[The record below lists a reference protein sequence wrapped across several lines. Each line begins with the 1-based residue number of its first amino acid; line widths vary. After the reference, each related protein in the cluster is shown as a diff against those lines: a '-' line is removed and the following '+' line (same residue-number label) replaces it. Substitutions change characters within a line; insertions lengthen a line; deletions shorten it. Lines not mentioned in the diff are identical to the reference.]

1 MADLSCLASRM
12 NLTASLYFSTVTREY
27 IVTQQHISG
36 LPAPT
41 KTLLLSGSDSEQKR
55 QEILNYFTQT
65 WELYESLFDCL
76 SDDRAW
82 FNKAISLRHPLI
94 FYFGHTATF
103 YINKLM
109 AGQYLDRR
117 IDANIEAMLAI
128 GVDEMS
134 WDDLDNRHYSWPSLA
149 ELRDYRGKVK
159 STVSTFI
166 RNMPL
171 TLPIDWNSP
180 AWVILMGIEHERI
193 HLETSSVLIRQ
204 LPVEWVQ
211 PNSHWPV
218 CEVARH
224 QREVT
229 PKNQLVAVPGGKVI
243 QGKTDD
249 TYGWDNE
256 YGQLHTEVSPF
267 KASQMLVS
275 NAEFFEFVVAGG
287 YQQQQWWDE
296 EGWGWREFSAATLPT
311 FWVGDLAQ
319 PDALKLRLMTE
330 EVAMPWDWP
339 VEVNQLEAAAFCRWK
354 AAETGKS
361 IQLPSEA
368 EWYVLREQVE
378 GDQPDWPQAPGNINL
393 AYWASSCPVDQF
405 PQGDFYDVVGNVW
418 QWTTTPTNGLEGF
431 RVHPLYDDFSTPTF
445 DGKHSLIKGGSWIS
459 TGNEALKSSRYA
471 FRRHFFQHA
480 GFRYVISS
488 HQETMKVNPYE
499 TDSMV
504 SQYLDFQY
512 GPDYFGVKNYAK
524 ALVEIALQV
533 THKRGRA
540 LDIGCATGR
549 ASFELA
555 RHFEQVVGMDYS
567 ARFIDVALQLTSGE
581 DFRYVTQEEGD
592 LVEYRQVRLKDYDV
606 GTEQASRIHFIQG
619 DACNLKPQRELY
631 DLVLASNLIDR
642 LHQPAQFLRDIT
654 TMLRSGGVLM
664 LSSPYTWLE
673 EYTPKENWL
682 GGIRE
687 NGEAL
692 TSYQALQRLLSH
704 DFEEIAAPQ
713 DVPFVIRETARK
725 YQHTLAQLTVWRK
738 R

>member
-1 MADLSCLASRM
+1 VAQHHQ
-12 NLTASLYFSTVTREY
+12 TAAA
-27 IVTQQHISG
+27 

-41 KTLLLSGSDSEQKR
+41 RTVLLTGNDAEEKRRELLS
-55 QEILNYFTQT
+55 YFQQT
-65 WELYESLFDCL
+65 WTLYESLFDCL
-76 SDDRAW
+76 ASEQAYY
-82 FNKAISLRHPLI
+82 NKAISLRHPLI

-109 AGQYLDRR
+109 AAGLIEQRVDDR
-117 IDANIEAMLAI
+117 IEAMMAI

-134 WDDLDNRHYSWPSLA
+134 WDDLDVTHYAWPTLA
-149 ELRDYRGKVK
+149 EMRDYRGKVR
-159 STVSTFI
+159 SLVEDFI
-166 RNMPL
+166 KTMPL
-171 TLPIDWNSP
+171 TLPVDWESP

-204 LPVEWVQ
+204 LPLEWVKPQ
-211 PNSHWPV
+211 PHWPA
-218 CEVARH
+218 CPDARRDR
-224 QREVT
+224 QSV
-229 PKNQLVAVPGGKVI
+229 PKNKLISVEGARVT

-256 YGQLHTEVSPF
+256 YGTLTTDVKPF
-267 KASQMLVS
+267 KASQMLAS
-275 NAEFFEFVVAGG
+275 NAEFFEFVAAGG
-287 YQQQQWWDE
+287 YQDDRWWDE
-296 EGWGWREFSAATLPT
+296 EGLGWRNFTQATMPT
-311 FWVGDLAQ
+311 FWTGSLN
-319 PDALKLRLMTE
+319 DADNLRLRLMTE

-354 AAETGKS
+354 ADETGKS
-361 IQLPSEA
+361 VQLPSEA
-368 EWYVLREQVE
+368 EWLLLREQLA
-378 GDQPDWPQAPGNINL
+378 GDRWQQAPGNFNL
-393 AYWASSCPVDQF
+393 AWWASSCPVDRF
-405 PQGDFYDVVGNVW
+405 AQGEFFDLVGNVW
-418 QWTTTPTNGLEGF
+418 QWTTTPINGLEGF
-431 RVHPLYDDFSTPTF
+431 KVHPLYDDFSTPTF
-445 DGKHSLIKGGSWIS
+445 DGKHTLIKGGSWIS
-459 TGNEALKSSRYA
+459 TGNETLKSSRYA

-480 GFRYVISS
+480 GFRYVVST
-488 HQETMKVNPYE
+488 HQEKATLNPYE

-512 GPDYFGVKNYAK
+512 GPNYFGTENYGK
-524 ALVEIALQV
+524 ALVDIACQM
-533 THKRGRA
+533 TDKRGRA

-555 RHFEQVVGMDYS
+555 RHFDEVVGMDYS
-567 ARFIDVALQLTSGE
+567 ARFIDVALQLTRGE
-581 DFRYVTQEEGD
+581 DFRYVTQEEGE
-592 LVEYRQVRLKDYDV
+592 LVEYRQVRLKDF
-606 GTEQASRIHFIQG
+606 GLGQQQASRIQFMQG
-619 DACNLKPQRELY
+619 DACNLKPQKHGY

-642 LHQPAQFLRDIT
+642 LRQPKRFLQDIT
-654 TMLRSGGVLM
+654 RMINSGGVLL

-692 TSYQALQRLLSH
+692 TTYQALQRLLAA

-725 YQHTLAQLTVWRK
+725 YQHTVAQLTVWRK

>member
-1 MADLSCLASRM
+1 MAQHHQ
-12 NLTASLYFSTVTREY
+12 TAAA
-27 IVTQQHISG
+27 

-41 KTLLLSGSDSEQKR
+41 RTVLLTGNDAEEKRRELLS
-55 QEILNYFTQT
+55 YFQQT
-65 WELYESLFDCL
+65 WTLYESLFDCL
-76 SDDRAW
+76 ASEQAYY
-82 FNKAISLRHPLI
+82 NKAISLRHPLI

-109 AGQYLDRR
+109 AAGLIEQRVDDR
-117 IDANIEAMLAI
+117 IEAMMAI

-134 WDDLDNRHYSWPSLA
+134 WDDLDVTHYAWPTLA
-149 ELRDYRGKVK
+149 EMRDYRGKVR
-159 STVSTFI
+159 SLVEDFI
-166 RNMPL
+166 KTMPL
-171 TLPIDWNSP
+171 TLPVDWESP

-204 LPVEWVQ
+204 LPLEWVKPQ
-211 PNSHWPV
+211 PHWPA
-218 CEVARH
+218 CPDARRDR
-224 QREVT
+224 QSV
-229 PKNQLVAVPGGKVI
+229 PKNKLISVEGARVT

-256 YGQLHTEVSPF
+256 YGTLTTDVKPF
-267 KASQMLVS
+267 KASQMLAS
-275 NAEFFEFVVAGG
+275 NAEFFEFVAAGG
-287 YQQQQWWDE
+287 YQDDRWWDE
-296 EGWGWREFSAATLPT
+296 EGLGWRNFTQATMPT
-311 FWVGDLAQ
+311 FWTGSLN
-319 PDALKLRLMTE
+319 DADNLRLRLMTE

-354 AAETGKS
+354 ADETGKS
-361 IQLPSEA
+361 VQLPSEA
-368 EWYVLREQVE
+368 EWLLLREQLA
-378 GDQPDWPQAPGNINL
+378 GDRWQQAPGNFNL
-393 AYWASSCPVDQF
+393 AWWASSCPVDRF
-405 PQGDFYDVVGNVW
+405 AQGEFFDLVGNVW
-418 QWTTTPTNGLEGF
+418 QWTTTPINGLEGF
-431 RVHPLYDDFSTPTF
+431 KVHPLYDDFSTPTF
-445 DGKHSLIKGGSWIS
+445 DGKHTLIKGGSWIS
-459 TGNEALKSSRYA
+459 TGNETLKSSRYA

-480 GFRYVISS
+480 GFRYVVST
-488 HQETMKVNPYE
+488 HQEKATLNPYE

-512 GPDYFGVKNYAK
+512 GPNYFGTENYGK
-524 ALVEIALQV
+524 ALVDIACQM
-533 THKRGRA
+533 TDKRGRA

-555 RHFEQVVGMDYS
+555 RHFDEVVGMDYS
-567 ARFIDVALQLTSGE
+567 ARFIDVALQLTRGE
-581 DFRYVTQEEGD
+581 DFRYVTQEEGE
-592 LVEYRQVRLKDYDV
+592 LVEYRQVRLKDF
-606 GTEQASRIHFIQG
+606 GLGQQQASRIQFMQG
-619 DACNLKPQRELY
+619 DACNLKPQKHGY

-642 LHQPAQFLRDIT
+642 LRQPKRFLQDIT
-654 TMLRSGGVLM
+654 RMINSGGVLL

-692 TSYQALQRLLSH
+692 TTYQALQRLLAA

-725 YQHTLAQLTVWRK
+725 YQHTVAQLTVWRK

>member
-1 MADLSCLASRM
+1 MAQHHQAS
-12 NLTASLYFSTVTREY
+12 T
-27 IVTQQHISG
+27 

-41 KTLLLSGSDSEQKR
+41 RTPLLSGSDAEQKR
-55 QEILNYFTQT
+55 QELLGYFQQT
-65 WELYESLFDCL
+65 WTLYESLFDCL
-76 SDDRAW
+76 ADEQAYYT
-82 FNKAISLRHPLI
+82 KAISLRHPLV

-109 AGQYLDRR
+109 AAGLIENR
-117 IDANIEAMLAI
+117 IDDHIEAMMAI

-134 WDDLDNRHYSWPSLA
+134 WDDLDATHYQWPTLA
-149 ELRDYRGKVK
+149 ELRDYRGKVR
-159 STVSTFI
+159 SLVENFI
-166 RNMPL
+166 KTMPL
-171 TLPIDWNSP
+171 ALPVGWESP

-204 LPVEWVQ
+204 LPIEWVKPQ
-211 PNSHWPV
+211 PHWQACPT
-218 CEVARH
+218 ARH
-224 QREVT
+224 DRQAVPEN
-229 PKNQLVAVPGGKVI
+229 KLVAVAGARI
-243 QGKTDD
+243 TQGKTDD

-256 YGQLHTEVSPF
+256 YGTLTTEVKPF
-267 KASQMLVS
+267 KASQMLAS
-275 NAEFFEFVVAGG
+275 NAEFFEFVAAGG
-287 YQQQQWWDE
+287 YQNDRWWDE
-296 EGWGWREFSAATLPT
+296 EGLGWRNFAQAAMPT
-311 FWVGDLAQ
+311 FWVGS
-319 PDALKLRLMTE
+319 PDAPDNLRLRLLTT

-354 AAETGKS
+354 ADETGKS

-368 EWYVLREQVE
+368 EWLLLREQVE
-378 GDQPDWPQAPGNINL
+378 GDRWQEAPGNLNL
-393 AYWASSCPVDQF
+393 AWWASSCPVDRF
-405 PQGDFYDVVGNVW
+405 AQGEFYDLVGNVW
-418 QWTTTPTNGLEGF
+418 QWTTTPINGLEGF
-431 RVHPLYDDFSTPTF
+431 KVHPLYDDFSTPTF
-445 DGKHSLIKGGSWIS
+445 DGKHALIKGGSWIS

-480 GFRYVISS
+480 GFRYVVSL
-488 HQETMKVNPYE
+488 HQEKMTLNPYE

-512 GPDYFGVKNYAK
+512 GPNYFGTENYAK
-524 ALVEIALQV
+524 ALVDIAC
-533 THKRGRA
+533 TMTEKRGRA

-555 RHFEQVVGMDYS
+555 RYFDEVVGMDYS

-592 LVEYRQVRLKDYDV
+592 LVEYRQVRLKDFDL
-606 GTEQASRIHFIQG
+606 GQEQAERIQFVQG
-619 DACNLKPQRELY
+619 DACNLKPQQAGY

-642 LHQPAQFLRDIT
+642 LRQPQRFLQDIT
-654 TMLRSGGVLM
+654 RQVNAGGVL
-664 LSSPYTWLE
+664 LISSPYTWLE

-682 GGIRE
+682 GGVRE

-692 TSYQALQRLLSH
+692 TTYQALQRLLAA
-704 DFEEIAAPQ
+704 DFEEMAAPQ

-725 YQHTLAQLTVWRK
+725 YQHTVAQLTVWRK